1 MSFRDIRFIVE
12 KEEKEKELS
21 EGQFRQGILST
32 QAYNLFS
39 EGKTQYK

>member
-1 MSFRDIRFIVE
+1 MSFRDIGFIVE

-21 EGQFRQGILST
+21 EGQSRLGILST
-32 QAYNLFS
+32 QAYKLFS